1 MNRRGGTKRVRPF
14 LDFTGSIAAFCM
26 GGENMGRKRMG
37 IFMLLLLLGASGCGQ
52 KEEAHLSEA
61 EEEKT
66 AQEHPAGWK
75 KRIDREGT
83 ESGVK
88 AEDKGVYLCK
98 DSDKQML
105 EDTEL
110 TAPSVYRKDFL
121 EDKVDGYNPNWYNL
135 AVNEIHARH
144 GYAFQTES
152 IRQYFEAQPWY
163 EASTE
168 PEDFQESNLNDFE
181 KENIQKLLKGKETHK
196 RDEISAEGNTYTI
209 TSNTTYEPVFRDY
222 TFTFQVPQ
230 EWLAEGYSIT
240 ACDTSSDST
249 YWVIAKDWKK
259 EAAILNIIPMEH
271 FEGNLSGQEI
281 LWKDHVCMLSVDAD
295 SADEKLTAGIEK
307 IKETI
312 NRVQR

>member
-110 TAPSVYRKDFL
+110 TSPSVYRKDFL

-135 AVNEIHARH
+135 AVNEIYARH

-168 PEDFQESNLNDFE
+168 PEDFQESNLNDF
-181 KENIQKLLKGKETHK
+181 
-196 RDEISAEGNTYTI
+196 
-209 TSNTTYEPVFRDY
+209 
-222 TFTFQVPQ
+222 
-230 EWLAEGYSIT
+230 
-240 ACDTSSDST
+240 
-249 YWVIAKDWKK
+249 
-259 EAAILNIIPMEH
+259 
-271 FEGNLSGQEI
+271 
-281 LWKDHVCMLSVDAD
+281 
-295 SADEKLTAGIEK
+295 
-307 IKETI
+307 
-312 NRVQR
+312 